1 MSGGHGQVLGHP
13 QPDRAR
19 LHLRRGRVAALGAA
33 GLIVAVGVLVLGA
46 AALTGGPR
54 ALAQA
59 SVAPQIDSGP
69 SFSVEEGT
77 AAVATLVAT
86 DDDTDAVGLE
96 WSIAG
101 GADQSHFTLTEAG
114 ELSFTAAKDFE
125 NPDDSEPDGVYEVSV
140 SVTDGTDSDTAA
152 LTVTVTNVI
161 ELTTMTGGVPV
172 LLSSLSRRLLS
183 NSGRGA
189 RDRVGGCGRIGGM
202 QGTEKPDRELLD
214 ALGLC
219 GALVREGSVYR
230 FLAEHRLRLFGDGLF
245 ADLFGGRGRPSVPG
259 SVIAVVMVLQA
270 LEGCSDRE
278 AVERLR
284 CDVRWKAAAGL
295 GIDDEGFDASVLT
308 LWRQRLRASE
318 RPERI
323 FDAVREVA
331 AECGALSKRT
341 RRALDST
348 VLYDAVATQDTVT
361 MIGAQIRRVRRLAP
375 QAAAVALGHDYDGRA
390 KPVCDWGDPDERA
403 WLIDDLVTDAQRVLD
418 ALDGSELSDE
428 QAQAAALLAVVAGQD
443 VEADPKVP
451 GRWRIARRVAKGRV
465 ISTVDPEAR
474 HARKSRSQ
482 RRDGY
487 KAHICAEPDTGL
499 ITAAELTT
507 ADTSDA
513 RVGPRL
519 LQQDPTAPHN
529 TADTVDTTADTT
541 DTTADTTTDT
551 TADTTADNTA
561 DTVDTT
567 ADTDTADT
575 ADAEGFVGLVLADSA
590 YASGEALDAFAA
602 AGYDTAIKPINPK
615 PLIAGGF
622 TRDDFTIDTDAQTVT
637 CPAGHTKA
645 VKSGAARFGASCSS
659 CPLRPRCTTSAAG
672 RSVTVDAYHHRRQ
685 ANKTRWARPATQ
697 ALYRRHRPMAERS
710 IAWLTRNKARRVP
723 YRGVAANHLWLTTR
737 AAAVNLVRLTNLG
750 VTHNNGAFTL

>member
-1 MSGGHGQVLGHP
+1 
-13 QPDRAR
+13 
-19 LHLRRGRVAALGAA
+19 
-33 GLIVAVGVLVLGA
+33 
-46 AALTGGPR
+46 
-54 ALAQA
+54 
-59 SVAPQIDSGP
+59 
-69 SFSVEEGT
+69 
-77 AAVATLVAT
+77 
-86 DDDTDAVGLE
+86 
-96 WSIAG
+96 
-101 GADQSHFTLTEAG
+101 
-114 ELSFTAAKDFE
+114 
-125 NPDDSEPDGVYEVSV
+125 
-140 SVTDGTDSDTAA
+140 
-152 LTVTVTNVI
+152 
-161 ELTTMTGGVPV
+161 
-172 LLSSLSRRLLS
+172 
-183 NSGRGA
+183 
-189 RDRVGGCGRIGGM
+189 M
-202 QGTEKPDRELLD
+202 QGTERPDRGLLD

-331 AECGALSKRT
+331 AECGALSKGT

-375 QAAAVALGHDYDGRA
+375 EAAVLVLAHDYDSRA
-390 KPVCDWGDPDERA
+390 RPVCDWGDPGERA
-403 WLIDDLVTDAQRVLD
+403 WLIDELVTDACAVLD
-418 ALDGSELSDE
+418 ALAGSKLSEE
-428 QAQAAALLAVVAGQD
+428 QARAAALLAVVAGQD

-451 GRWRIARRVAKGRV
+451 GRWRIARRVAPGRV

-529 TADTVDTTADTT
+529 TAT
-541 DTTADTTTDT
+541 DTDTDT
-551 TADTTADNTA
+551 DTD
-561 DTVDTT
+561 DTDTDT
-567 ADTDTADT
+567 DDTDTDTDDTDDTDTDTDDTDTADT
-575 ADAEGFVGLVLADSA
+575 DDTDTDTDTADTDTDDTADTDDTDTDTADSAAVGDVGAEGFVGLVLADSA

-602 AGYDTAIKPINPK
+602 AGYDTAIKPINPR
-615 PLIAGGF
+615 PRIPGGF

-637 CPAGHTKA
+637 CPAGHTRA
-645 VKSGAARFGASCSS
+645 VKSGAARFGALCGG
-659 CPLRPRCTTSAAG
+659 CPQRARCTEVLLSKCPF
-672 RSVTVDAYHHRRQ
+672 S
-685 ANKTRWARPATQ
+685 
-697 ALYRRHRPMAERS
+697 
-710 IAWLTRNKARRVP
+710 
-723 YRGVAANHLWLTTR
+723 GV
-737 AAAVNLVRLTNLG
+737 
-750 VTHNNGAFTL
+750 

>member
-1 MSGGHGQVLGHP
+1 
-13 QPDRAR
+13 
-19 LHLRRGRVAALGAA
+19 
-33 GLIVAVGVLVLGA
+33 
-46 AALTGGPR
+46 
-54 ALAQA
+54 
-59 SVAPQIDSGP
+59 
-69 SFSVEEGT
+69 
-77 AAVATLVAT
+77 
-86 DDDTDAVGLE
+86 
-96 WSIAG
+96 
-101 GADQSHFTLTEAG
+101 
-114 ELSFTAAKDFE
+114 
-125 NPDDSEPDGVYEVSV
+125 
-140 SVTDGTDSDTAA
+140 
-152 LTVTVTNVI
+152 
-161 ELTTMTGGVPV
+161 
-172 LLSSLSRRLLS
+172 
-183 NSGRGA
+183 
-189 RDRVGGCGRIGGM
+189 M

-308 LWRQRLRASE
+308 LWRQRLRASSC
-318 RPERI
+318 PERI

-375 QAAAVALGHDYDGRA
+375 RAAVLVLGRDYDGRA
-390 KPVCDWGDPDERA
+390 KPVCDWGDPDDRG
-403 WLIDDLVTDAQRVLD
+403 WLIDELVSDAQRVLD
-418 ALDGSELSDE
+418 ALAGSELSDE
-428 QAQAAALLAVVAGQD
+428 QARAAALLAVVAGQD

-513 RVGPRL
+513 QVGPRL

-529 TADTVDTTADTT
+529 TADTDTADTAGY
-541 DTTADTTTDT
+541 D
-551 TADTTADNTA
+551 
-561 DTVDTT
+561 T

-575 ADAEGFVGLVLADSA
+575 DTGCRSRRCRRCRCRRCRCRPGYDTADTAGYDTADTADTAGYDTADTDTAGYDTADTDTAAVGDVGAEGFVGLVLADSA

-615 PLIAGGF
+615 PRITGGF

-645 VKSGAARFGASCSS
+645 VTSAAARFGALCRG
-659 CPLRPRCTTSAAG
+659 CPLRARCTTSATG
-672 RSVTVDAYHHRRQ
+672 RSVTVDQHHHRRQ
-685 ANKTRWARPATQ
+685 ANKTAGPSPQPRPPTNSTAPWPNAPSHGSPATKPDASPTAASPPTTSGSPPEPPPSTSCASPTSASPTTTAPSPSETPPNAPRPTPTGPPVSTSQ
-697 ALYRRHRPMAERS
+697 PAAPTPPHRQLPHHLLSSLLDVPFVDHHRAMAGKHRSDRSLVIQGLSGVMSVRIDAAEECLTNDEQQRRRALTPREFRERS
-710 IAWLTRNKARRVP
+710 AAKPHPASRRF
-723 YRGVAANHLWLTTR
+723 
-737 AAAVNLVRLTNLG
+737 LG
-750 VTHNNGAFTL
+750 

>member
-1 MSGGHGQVLGHP
+1 
-13 QPDRAR
+13 
-19 LHLRRGRVAALGAA
+19 
-33 GLIVAVGVLVLGA
+33 
-46 AALTGGPR
+46 
-54 ALAQA
+54 
-59 SVAPQIDSGP
+59 
-69 SFSVEEGT
+69 
-77 AAVATLVAT
+77 
-86 DDDTDAVGLE
+86 
-96 WSIAG
+96 
-101 GADQSHFTLTEAG
+101 
-114 ELSFTAAKDFE
+114 
-125 NPDDSEPDGVYEVSV
+125 
-140 SVTDGTDSDTAA
+140 
-152 LTVTVTNVI
+152 
-161 ELTTMTGGVPV
+161 
-172 LLSSLSRRLLS
+172 
-183 NSGRGA
+183 
-189 RDRVGGCGRIGGM
+189 M

-278 AVERLR
+278 AIERLR

-361 MIGAQIRRVRRLAP
+361 MIGAQIRRVRKLAP
-375 QAAAVALGHDYDGRA
+375 QAAVVVLAHDYDSRA

-403 WLIDDLVTDAQRVLD
+403 WLIDELVTDAQRVLD

-513 RVGPRL
+513 QVGPRL

-529 TADTVDTTADTT
+529 TADTDTAD
-541 DTTADTTTDT
+541 
-551 TADTTADNTA
+551 
-561 DTVDTT
+561 T

-575 ADAEGFVGLVLADSA
+575 ADTDTDTADTADTDTADADTDTDTADTDTADTDTADTADTDTAAVGDPAEADADPADADAEGFVGLVLADSA

-602 AGYDTAIKPINPK
+602 AGYDTAIKPIDPK
-615 PLIAGGF
+615 PLITGGF

-645 VKSGAARFGASCSS
+645 VTSAAARFGALCRG
-659 CPLRPRCTTSAAG
+659 CPLRARCTTSAAG
-672 RSVTVDAYHHRRQ
+672 RSVTVDAHHHRRQ
-685 ANKTRWARPATQ
+685 ANKTRWAQPATQ
-697 ALYRRHRPMAERS
+697 GAYQQHRPMAERS

>member
-1 MSGGHGQVLGHP
+1 
-13 QPDRAR
+13 
-19 LHLRRGRVAALGAA
+19 
-33 GLIVAVGVLVLGA
+33 
-46 AALTGGPR
+46 
-54 ALAQA
+54 
-59 SVAPQIDSGP
+59 
-69 SFSVEEGT
+69 
-77 AAVATLVAT
+77 
-86 DDDTDAVGLE
+86 
-96 WSIAG
+96 
-101 GADQSHFTLTEAG
+101 
-114 ELSFTAAKDFE
+114 
-125 NPDDSEPDGVYEVSV
+125 
-140 SVTDGTDSDTAA
+140 
-152 LTVTVTNVI
+152 
-161 ELTTMTGGVPV
+161 
-172 LLSSLSRRLLS
+172 
-183 NSGRGA
+183 
-189 RDRVGGCGRIGGM
+189 M

-308 LWRQRLRASE
+308 LWRQRLRASSC
-318 RPERI
+318 PERI

-375 QAAAVALGHDYDGRA
+375 RAAVLVLGRDYDGRA
-390 KPVCDWGDPDERA
+390 KPVCDWGDPDDRG
-403 WLIDDLVTDAQRVLD
+403 WLIDELVTDAQRVLD
-418 ALDGSELSDE
+418 ALAGSELSDE

-513 RVGPRL
+513 QVGPRL
-519 LQQDPTAPHN
+519 LQQDPTALWVP
-529 TADTVDTTADTT
+529 
-541 DTTADTTTDT
+541 
-551 TADTTADNTA
+551 
-561 DTVDTT
+561 
-567 ADTDTADT
+567 
-575 ADAEGFVGLVLADSA
+575 E
-590 YASGEALDAFAA
+590 
-602 AGYDTAIKPINPK
+602 
-615 PLIAGGF
+615 
-622 TRDDFTIDTDAQTVT
+622 TRPWSLT
-637 CPAGHTKA
+637 C
-645 VKSGAARFGASCSS
+645 RD
-659 CPLRPRCTTSAAG
+659 AG
-672 RSVTVDAYHHRRQ
+672 RC
-685 ANKTRWARPATQ
+685 
-697 ALYRRHRPMAERS
+697 
-710 IAWLTRNKARRVP
+710 
-723 YRGVAANHLWLTTR
+723 
-737 AAAVNLVRLTNLG
+737 
-750 VTHNNGAFTL
+750 

>member
-1 MSGGHGQVLGHP
+1 
-13 QPDRAR
+13 
-19 LHLRRGRVAALGAA
+19 
-33 GLIVAVGVLVLGA
+33 
-46 AALTGGPR
+46 
-54 ALAQA
+54 
-59 SVAPQIDSGP
+59 
-69 SFSVEEGT
+69 
-77 AAVATLVAT
+77 
-86 DDDTDAVGLE
+86 
-96 WSIAG
+96 
-101 GADQSHFTLTEAG
+101 
-114 ELSFTAAKDFE
+114 
-125 NPDDSEPDGVYEVSV
+125 
-140 SVTDGTDSDTAA
+140 
-152 LTVTVTNVI
+152 
-161 ELTTMTGGVPV
+161 
-172 LLSSLSRRLLS
+172 
-183 NSGRGA
+183 
-189 RDRVGGCGRIGGM
+189 M

-230 FLAEHRLRLFGDGLF
+230 FLAEHRLRLFPDELF
-245 ADLFGGRGRPSVPG
+245 TDLFGPRGRPSVPG

-318 RPERI
+318 HPERI

-331 AECGALSKRT
+331 AECGALSRRT

-361 MIGAQIRRVRRLAP
+361 MIGAQIRRVRKLAP
-375 QAAAVALGHDYDGRA
+375 QVAALVLAHDYDSRA
-390 KPVCDWGDPDERA
+390 KPVCDWGDPDERG
-403 WLIDDLVTDAQRVLD
+403 WLVDELVTDAQRVLD
-418 ALDGSELSDE
+418 ALEGSELSDE
-428 QAQAAALLAVVAGQD
+428 QAQAVALLAVVAGQD

-519 LQQDPTAPHN
+519 LNNDPTAPHN
-529 TADTVDTTADTT
+529 T
-541 DTTADTTTDT
+541 
-551 TADTTADNTA
+551 
-561 DTVDTT
+561 
-567 ADTDTADT
+567 TDTADT
-575 ADAEGFVGLVLADSA
+575 ADTTADTADTTTATTADTDTTDTTATTADTADTTTADTTTADTTTADTADTTTADTTTADTADTTTATTADTADTTTATTAAVGGVGAEGFVGLVLADSA

-602 AGYDTAIKPINPK
+602 AGYDTAIKPIDPK
-615 PLIAGGF
+615 PLITGGF

-645 VKSGAARFGASCSS
+645 VTSAVARFGALCRG
-659 CPLRPRCTTSAAG
+659 CPLRARCTTSAAG
-672 RSVTVDAYHHRRQ
+672 RSVTVDQHHHRRQ
-685 ANKTRWARPATQ
+685 ANKTRWAQPATQ
-697 ALYRRHRPMAERS
+697 GAYQQHRPMVERS

-750 VTHNNGAFTL
+750 VTHDNGAFTL

>member
-1 MSGGHGQVLGHP
+1 MH
-13 QPDRAR
+13 
-19 LHLRRGRVAALGAA
+19 
-33 GLIVAVGVLVLGA
+33 
-46 AALTGGPR
+46 
-54 ALAQA
+54 
-59 SVAPQIDSGP
+59 
-69 SFSVEEGT
+69 
-77 AAVATLVAT
+77 
-86 DDDTDAVGLE
+86 
-96 WSIAG
+96 
-101 GADQSHFTLTEAG
+101 
-114 ELSFTAAKDFE
+114 
-125 NPDDSEPDGVYEVSV
+125 
-140 SVTDGTDSDTAA
+140 
-152 LTVTVTNVI
+152 
-161 ELTTMTGGVPV
+161 
-172 LLSSLSRRLLS
+172 
-183 NSGRGA
+183 
-189 RDRVGGCGRIGGM
+189 
-202 QGTEKPDRELLD
+202 
-214 ALGLC
+214 
-219 GALVREGSVYR
+219 R
-230 FLAEHRLRLFGDGLF
+230 FLAEHRLRLFPDRLF

-295 GIDDEGFDASVLT
+295 GIDDEGFDSSVLT

-361 MIGAQIRRVRRLAP
+361 MIGAQIRRVRKLAP
-375 QAAAVALGHDYDGRA
+375 RAAALVLAHDYDSRA

-403 WLIDDLVTDAQRVLD
+403 WLIDELVTDAQRVLD

-451 GRWRIARRVAKGRV
+451 GRWRIARRVAPGRV

-513 RVGPRL
+513 QVGPRL

-529 TADTVDTTADTT
+529 TD
-541 DTTADTTTDT
+541 
-551 TADTTADNTA
+551 
-561 DTVDTT
+561 T

-575 ADAEGFVGLVLADSA
+575 ADTDTDTDTADTADTADTDTADTADTDTDTTDTDTADTDTADTDTAAVGGVGAEGFVGLVLADSA

-602 AGYDTAIKPINPK
+602 AGYDTAIKPIDPR
-615 PLIAGGF
+615 PRIPGGF

-645 VKSGAARFGASCSS
+645 VKSGAARFGALCNG
-659 CPLRPRCTTSAAG
+659 CPLRARCTTSAAG
-672 RSVTVDAYHHRRQ
+672 RSVTVDKHHHRRQ
-685 ANKTRWARPATQ
+685 ANKTRFAQPATQ
-697 ALYRRHRPMAERS
+697 ALYRQHRPMAERS

>member
-1 MSGGHGQVLGHP
+1 
-13 QPDRAR
+13 
-19 LHLRRGRVAALGAA
+19 
-33 GLIVAVGVLVLGA
+33 
-46 AALTGGPR
+46 
-54 ALAQA
+54 
-59 SVAPQIDSGP
+59 
-69 SFSVEEGT
+69 
-77 AAVATLVAT
+77 
-86 DDDTDAVGLE
+86 
-96 WSIAG
+96 
-101 GADQSHFTLTEAG
+101 
-114 ELSFTAAKDFE
+114 
-125 NPDDSEPDGVYEVSV
+125 
-140 SVTDGTDSDTAA
+140 
-152 LTVTVTNVI
+152 
-161 ELTTMTGGVPV
+161 
-172 LLSSLSRRLLS
+172 
-183 NSGRGA
+183 
-189 RDRVGGCGRIGGM
+189 M
-202 QGTEKPDRELLD
+202 QGVERPDRELLD

-230 FLAEHRLRLFGDGLF
+230 FLAEHRLRLFPDGLF
-245 ADLFGGRGRPSVPG
+245 GDLFGPRGRPSVPG

-278 AVERLR
+278 AAERLR

-295 GIDDEGFDASVLT
+295 SIDDGGFDSSVLT

-331 AECGALSKRT
+331 AECGALSNRT

-375 QAAAVALGHDYDGRA
+375 RAAALVLAHDYDSRA

-403 WLIDDLVTDAQRVLD
+403 WLIDELVTDARAVLD
-418 ALDGSELSDE
+418 ALEGSELTGE
-428 QAQAAALLAVVAGQD
+428 QARAAALLAVVAGQD

-451 GRWRIARRVAKGRV
+451 GRWRIARRVARGRV

-513 RVGPRL
+513 QVGPRL

-529 TADTVDTTADTT
+529 TTNT
-541 DTTADTTTDT
+541 DTD
-551 TADTTADNTA
+551 
-561 DTVDTT
+561 T
-567 ADTDTADT
+567 ADTDTADNT
-575 ADAEGFVGLVLADSA
+575 DTDTDTDTADNTDTADTASGAAGADAEGFVGLVLADSA

-615 PLIAGGF
+615 PRITGGF

-645 VKSGAARFGASCSS
+645 VTPSGAARFGALCNG
-659 CPLRPRCTTSAAG
+659 CPLRARCTTSRRG
-672 RSVTVDAYHHRRQ
+672 RSVTVDQHHHRRQ
-685 ANKTRWARPATQ
+685 ANKTRWAQPATQ
-697 ALYRRHRPMAERS
+697 GAYRQHRPMAERS

-723 YRGVAANHLWLTTR
+723 YRGVAANCLWLTTR

>member
-1 MSGGHGQVLGHP
+1 M
-13 QPDRAR
+13 
-19 LHLRRGRVAALGAA
+19 
-33 GLIVAVGVLVLGA
+33 
-46 AALTGGPR
+46 
-54 ALAQA
+54 
-59 SVAPQIDSGP
+59 
-69 SFSVEEGT
+69 
-77 AAVATLVAT
+77 
-86 DDDTDAVGLE
+86 
-96 WSIAG
+96 
-101 GADQSHFTLTEAG
+101 
-114 ELSFTAAKDFE
+114 
-125 NPDDSEPDGVYEVSV
+125 
-140 SVTDGTDSDTAA
+140 
-152 LTVTVTNVI
+152 
-161 ELTTMTGGVPV
+161 
-172 LLSSLSRRLLS
+172 
-183 NSGRGA
+183 
-189 RDRVGGCGRIGGM
+189 
-202 QGTEKPDRELLD
+202 
-214 ALGLC
+214 
-219 GALVREGSVYR
+219 YR

-318 RPERI
+318 HPERI

-361 MIGAQIRRVRRLAP
+361 MIGAQIRRARRLAP
-375 QAAAVALGHDYDGRA
+375 RAAVLVLAHDYDSRA

-403 WLIDDLVTDAQRVLD
+403 WLIDELVTDAQRVLD
-418 ALDGSELSDE
+418 ALAGSELSDE

-443 VEADPKVP
+443 VEAYPKVP

-513 RVGPRL
+513 QVGPRL

-529 TADTVDTTADTT
+529 TTADT
-541 DTTADTTTDT
+541 
-551 TADTTADNTA
+551 
-561 DTVDTT
+561 
-567 ADTDTADT
+567 DTDTADT
-575 ADAEGFVGLVLADSA
+575 DTAEGFVGLVLADSA

-615 PLIAGGF
+615 PRIAGGF

-645 VKSGAARFGASCSS
+645 VKSGAARFGAQCNS
-659 CPLRPRCTTSAAG
+659 CPLRSRCTTSAAG
-672 RSVTVDAYHHRRQ
+672 RSVTVDAHHHRRQ
-685 ANKTRWARPATQ
+685 ANKTRWAQPATQ
-697 ALYRRHRPMAERS
+697 GAYQQHRPMVERS

>member
-1 MSGGHGQVLGHP
+1 
-13 QPDRAR
+13 
-19 LHLRRGRVAALGAA
+19 
-33 GLIVAVGVLVLGA
+33 
-46 AALTGGPR
+46 
-54 ALAQA
+54 
-59 SVAPQIDSGP
+59 
-69 SFSVEEGT
+69 
-77 AAVATLVAT
+77 
-86 DDDTDAVGLE
+86 
-96 WSIAG
+96 
-101 GADQSHFTLTEAG
+101 
-114 ELSFTAAKDFE
+114 
-125 NPDDSEPDGVYEVSV
+125 
-140 SVTDGTDSDTAA
+140 
-152 LTVTVTNVI
+152 
-161 ELTTMTGGVPV
+161 
-172 LLSSLSRRLLS
+172 
-183 NSGRGA
+183 
-189 RDRVGGCGRIGGM
+189 M

-278 AVERLR
+278 AIERLR

-318 RPERI
+318 RPERV

-361 MIGAQIRRVRRLAP
+361 MIGAQIRRVRKLAP
-375 QAAAVALGHDYDGRA
+375 RAAALVLAHDYDSRA

-403 WLIDDLVTDAQRVLD
+403 WLIDELVSDAQRVLD
-418 ALDGSELSDE
+418 ALEGSELSDE

-529 TADTVDTTADTT
+529 TDT
-541 DTTADTTTDT
+541 DTD
-551 TADTTADNTA
+551 TADNTDTA
-561 DTVDTT
+561 DTDTADTDTADTDTADTDTADTDTADTDTADTDTADTDTADTDT

-575 ADAEGFVGLVLADSA
+575 ATADNTDNTDNTDTADTAAVGGVGAEGFVGLVLADSA

-602 AGYDTAIKPINPK
+602 AGYDTAIKPIDPK
-615 PLIAGGF
+615 PRIPGGF

-645 VKSGAARFGASCSS
+645 VTSAAARFGALCNT
-659 CPLRPRCTTSAAG
+659 CPLRARCTTSAAG
-672 RSVTVDAYHHRRQ
+672 RSVTVDQHHHRRQ
-685 ANKTRWARPATQ
+685 ANKTRWAQPATQ
-697 ALYRRHRPMAERS
+697 AAYQQHRPMAERS

>member
-1 MSGGHGQVLGHP
+1 
-13 QPDRAR
+13 
-19 LHLRRGRVAALGAA
+19 
-33 GLIVAVGVLVLGA
+33 
-46 AALTGGPR
+46 
-54 ALAQA
+54 
-59 SVAPQIDSGP
+59 
-69 SFSVEEGT
+69 
-77 AAVATLVAT
+77 
-86 DDDTDAVGLE
+86 
-96 WSIAG
+96 
-101 GADQSHFTLTEAG
+101 
-114 ELSFTAAKDFE
+114 
-125 NPDDSEPDGVYEVSV
+125 
-140 SVTDGTDSDTAA
+140 
-152 LTVTVTNVI
+152 
-161 ELTTMTGGVPV
+161 
-172 LLSSLSRRLLS
+172 
-183 NSGRGA
+183 
-189 RDRVGGCGRIGGM
+189 M

-230 FLAEHRLRLFGDGLF
+230 FLAEHRLRLFADRLF

-278 AVERLR
+278 AIERLR

-318 RPERI
+318 HPERI

-331 AECGALSKRT
+331 GECGALSKRT
-341 RRALDST
+341 RRVLDST

-361 MIGAQIRRVRRLAP
+361 MISAQIRRVRKLAP
-375 QAAAVALGHDYDGRA
+375 RAAALVLAHDYDSRA

-403 WLIDDLVTDAQRVLD
+403 WLIDDLVSDAQRVLD
-418 ALDGSELSDE
+418 ALDGSELSNE

-451 GRWRIARRVAKGRV
+451 GRWRIARRVAQGRV

-487 KAHICAEPDTGL
+487 KAHICAEPDSGL
-499 ITAAELTT
+499 ITAAELTA

-513 RVGPRL
+513 QVGPRL

-529 TADTVDTTADTT
+529 TDTADTDT
-541 DTTADTTTDT
+541 DTDTD
-551 TADTTADNTA
+551 
-561 DTVDTT
+561 T

-575 ADAEGFVGLVLADSA
+575 DTDTADTDTADTDTADTDTADTTAADTTAADTADTTAADAADAADTADTDTDSADTAAVGGVGAEGFVGLVLADSA

-602 AGYDTAIKPINPK
+602 AGYDTAIKPIDPK
-615 PLIAGGF
+615 PRIPGGF

-645 VKSGAARFGASCSS
+645 VKSGAARFGALCNG
-659 CPLRPRCTTSAAG
+659 CPLRARCTTSAAG
-672 RSVTVDAYHHRRQ
+672 RSVTVDVYHHRRQ
-685 ANKTRWARPATQ
+685 ANKTRFAQPATQ
-697 ALYRRHRPMAERS
+697 AAYRQHRPMAERS

>member
-1 MSGGHGQVLGHP
+1 
-13 QPDRAR
+13 
-19 LHLRRGRVAALGAA
+19 
-33 GLIVAVGVLVLGA
+33 
-46 AALTGGPR
+46 
-54 ALAQA
+54 
-59 SVAPQIDSGP
+59 
-69 SFSVEEGT
+69 
-77 AAVATLVAT
+77 
-86 DDDTDAVGLE
+86 
-96 WSIAG
+96 
-101 GADQSHFTLTEAG
+101 
-114 ELSFTAAKDFE
+114 
-125 NPDDSEPDGVYEVSV
+125 
-140 SVTDGTDSDTAA
+140 
-152 LTVTVTNVI
+152 
-161 ELTTMTGGVPV
+161 
-172 LLSSLSRRLLS
+172 
-183 NSGRGA
+183 
-189 RDRVGGCGRIGGM
+189 M

-245 ADLFGGRGRPSVPG
+245 ADLFGPRGRPSVPG

-278 AVERLR
+278 AIERLR

-318 RPERI
+318 HPERI

-331 AECGALSKRT
+331 AECGALSRRT
-341 RRALDST
+341 MRALDST

-361 MIGAQIRRVRRLAP
+361 MIGAQIRRVRKLAP
-375 QAAAVALGHDYDGRA
+375 QAAALVLAHDYDSRA
-390 KPVCDWGDPDERA
+390 KPVCDWGDPDERG
-403 WLIDDLVTDAQRVLD
+403 WLIDELVTDARAVLD
-418 ALDGSELSDE
+418 ALEGSELSDE
-428 QAQAAALLAVVAGQD
+428 QARAAALLAVVAGQD

-513 RVGPRL
+513 QVGPRL

-529 TADTVDTTADTT
+529 TT
-541 DTTADTTTDT
+541 DTDTGSD
-551 TADTTADNTA
+551 
-561 DTVDTT
+561 T
-567 ADTDTADT
+567 ADTDTGSDTDTTDTDTGSDT
-575 ADAEGFVGLVLADSA
+575 ADVGDVGAEGFVGLVLADSA

-602 AGYDTAIKPINPK
+602 AGYGTAIKPIDRK
-615 PLIAGGF
+615 PRIAGGF

-645 VKSGAARFGASCSS
+645 IKSGAARFGALCGG
-659 CPLRPRCTTSAAG
+659 CPLRARCTTSAAG
-672 RSVTVDAYHHRRQ
+672 RSVTVDEHHQRRQ
-685 ANKTRWARPATQ
+685 ANKTRWAQPATQ
-697 ALYRRHRPMAERS
+697 AAYRQHRPMAERS

-737 AAAVNLVRLTNLG
+737 AAAVNLTRLTNLG
-750 VTHNNGAFTL
+750 ITHTGATFTL

>member
-1 MSGGHGQVLGHP
+1 
-13 QPDRAR
+13 
-19 LHLRRGRVAALGAA
+19 
-33 GLIVAVGVLVLGA
+33 
-46 AALTGGPR
+46 
-54 ALAQA
+54 
-59 SVAPQIDSGP
+59 
-69 SFSVEEGT
+69 
-77 AAVATLVAT
+77 
-86 DDDTDAVGLE
+86 
-96 WSIAG
+96 
-101 GADQSHFTLTEAG
+101 
-114 ELSFTAAKDFE
+114 
-125 NPDDSEPDGVYEVSV
+125 
-140 SVTDGTDSDTAA
+140 
-152 LTVTVTNVI
+152 
-161 ELTTMTGGVPV
+161 
-172 LLSSLSRRLLS
+172 
-183 NSGRGA
+183 
-189 RDRVGGCGRIGGM
+189 M

-219 GALVREGSVYR
+219 GALVREGSVHR
-230 FLAEHRLRLFGDGLF
+230 FLAEHRLRLFPDRLF

-295 GIDDEGFDASVLT
+295 GIDDEGFDSSVLT

-361 MIGAQIRRVRRLAP
+361 MIGAQIRRVRKLAP
-375 QAAAVALGHDYDGRA
+375 RAAALVLARDYDSRA

-403 WLIDDLVTDAQRVLD
+403 WLIDELVTDAQRVLD

-451 GRWRIARRVAKGRV
+451 GRWRIARRVAPGRV

-513 RVGPRL
+513 QVGPRL

-529 TADTVDTTADTT
+529 TDTADTDTT
-541 DTTADTTTDT
+541 DTADTDTTDTADT
-551 TADTTADNTA
+551 ADT
-561 DTVDTT
+561 
-567 ADTDTADT
+567 DTDTADT
-575 ADAEGFVGLVLADSA
+575 ADTADTDTDTADTAAVGGVGAEGFVGLVLADSA

-602 AGYDTAIKPINPK
+602 AGYDTAIKPIDPR
-615 PLIAGGF
+615 PRIPGGF

-645 VKSGAARFGASCSS
+645 VKSGAARFGALCNG
-659 CPLRPRCTTSAAG
+659 CPLRARCTTSAAG
-672 RSVTVDAYHHRRQ
+672 RSVTVDKHHHRRQ
-685 ANKTRWARPATQ
+685 ANKTRFAQPATQ
-697 ALYRRHRPMAERS
+697 ATYRQHRPMAERS